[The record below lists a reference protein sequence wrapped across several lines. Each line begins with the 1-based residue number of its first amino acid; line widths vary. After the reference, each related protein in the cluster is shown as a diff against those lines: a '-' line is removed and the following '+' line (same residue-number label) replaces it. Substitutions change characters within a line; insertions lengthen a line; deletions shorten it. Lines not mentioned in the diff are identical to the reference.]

1 MIPKQLVHKVFNYKM
16 KIKNKRIIITGGTS
30 GVGLE
35 MVKQL
40 YQDNRLI
47 VLSKTQSK
55 LDELANTYK
64 NVQIFS
70 VDLSDISQV
79 EQFASDIREE
89 YDQIDIL
96 INNAAI
102 QSTPTF
108 LSKDFDYQTIEKD
121 ITTNFTSVCSLCSLL
136 LPMLLNSQKA
146 TIMNVNSGLALAP
159 KKTSAIYCA
168 TKAAMD
174 VFSRSLSYQ
183 LEHTNITVRQAF
195 LDLVDTPMTK
205 GRGKNKMSAHTAAQL
220 IIRGIEHDVINHD
233 LGKVKFL
240 RAWVHIVPWLAR
252 SLMKNH

>member
-1 MIPKQLVHKVFNYKM
+1 M
-16 KIKNKRIIITGGTS
+16 KIKNKRILITGGTS

-35 MVKQL
+35 MVKLLCQENQL
-40 YQDNRLI
+40 L

-55 LDELANTYK
+55 LEALAENYE
-64 NVQIFS
+64 NVQAYP
-70 VDLSDISQV
+70 VDLSDMNQV
-79 EQFASDIREE
+79 EQFARNIREQ
-89 YDQIDIL
+89 YDLIDIL

-102 QSTPTF
+102 QNTPTF
-108 LSKDFDYQTIEKD
+108 LSKDFDYQNIEKE
-121 ITTNFTSVCSLCSLL
+121 ITVNFTSVCALCSLL

-159 KKTSAIYCA
+159 KTTSAIYCA

-174 VFSRSLSYQ
+174 VFSRSLAYQ

-195 LDLVDTPMTK
+195 LDLVDTPMTE
-205 GRGKNKMSAHTAAQL
+205 GRGKNKMSSQTAAHL

-240 RAWVHIVPWLAR
+240 RPLFHLIPWLAR
-252 SLMKNH
+252 SIMKNH